1 MRVFW
6 TIFICLISFNSLSKN
21 PIKKNHLP
29 SQIKINNIIIT
40 KPEIIN
46 HYNFLLKTQ
55 KYWGKNFEVITTK
68 TAIDDIIEYE
78 ILKKHADKIKINLTD
93 EEINYFLNIFTE
105 KYFKNFQNFQN
116 FLQKNQLNIENFKKR
131 IWQDVLW
138 QKIINEI
145 IKPRINVSIFEINE
159 WIEKEKITQKN
170 YRYLLQDYI
179 LENANIINEIQNL
192 KSQLDNKKYTKF
204 LEKYFNFFADKKA
217 ENLNWFW
224 SFELSETILQE
235 IQDLKINEYSMPILI
250 NQVWHIY
257 QLINKKYEYF
267 LNEKDKIFIMNKI
280 SSDKLNLSVKA
291 YYQELYYNNFI
302 EIR

>member
-105 KYFKNFQNFQN
+105 KYFKNSQNFQN

-235 IQDLKINEYSMPILI
+235 IQDLKINEYSKPILI

>member
-105 KYFKNFQNFQN
+105 KYFKNSQNFQN

-179 LENANIINEIQNL
+179 LENANIINEIQSL
-192 KSQLDNKKYTKF
+192 KSQLDGKKYTKF

-235 IQDLKINEYSMPILI
+235 IQDLKIDEYSMPILI

>member
-1 MRVFW
+1 MCVFW

-105 KYFKNFQNFQN
+105 KYFKNSQNFQN

-145 IKPRINVSIFEINE
+145 IKPRINVSNFEINE

-179 LENANIINEIQNL
+179 LENANIINEIQSL
-192 KSQLDNKKYTKF
+192 KSQLDGKKYTKF

-235 IQDLKINEYSMPILI
+235 IQDLKIDEYSMPILI

>member
-105 KYFKNFQNFQN
+105 KYFKNSQNFQN

-145 IKPRINVSIFEINE
+145 IKPRINVSNFEINE

-179 LENANIINEIQNL
+179 LENANIINEIQSL
-192 KSQLDNKKYTKF
+192 KSQLDGKKYTKF

-235 IQDLKINEYSMPILI
+235 IQDLKIDEYSMPILI